1 MTTHLRKLQSGDGV
15 QGVAEYASMFAIVL
29 ALVLGIAQFT
39 GLRAG
44 TLFEHVASAL
54 K

>member
-1 MTTHLRKLQSGDGV
+1 MKTHLRKLQSGDV
-15 QGVAEYASMFAIVL
+15 AQGVAEYAIMFGIVL